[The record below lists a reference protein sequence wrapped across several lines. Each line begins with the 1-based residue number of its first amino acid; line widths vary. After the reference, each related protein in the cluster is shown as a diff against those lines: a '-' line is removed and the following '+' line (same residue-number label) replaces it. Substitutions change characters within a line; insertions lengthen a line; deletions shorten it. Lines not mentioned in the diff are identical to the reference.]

1 MIYAVE
7 SETASGW
14 CLPEAQLAI
23 SGIQVAR
30 AIYDTLV
37 QPDASGEMAPML
49 AESVEPNDTFDS
61 WTILLRQ
68 GVTFHDGTDLTAE
81 VVKNN
86 LDAYRGAYEGRSS
99 LLFLF
104 VLDNID
110 TVEATDDLTVTVTT
124 KTPWPAFPSFLWSDG
139 RLGIVGQAQLDDAEE
154 CDENLVGT
162 GPFVKTEWKVNDHF
176 SAEKNPDYWQD
187 GEDGKPLPYL
197 DEIEFRPQGEQTQR
211 IEGVATGTF
220 DAAHIENGDAISQA
234 ETIVDE
240 GLANLITTSDFAE
253 VAYLLLNESK
263 APFDN
268 LDARLAVASALDRE
282 ALNQTLNQGKTEVA
296 SGPFAPGSMGYVED
310 TPMPPFDLEAAK
322 KHVAAYEQ
330 ATGQKLSFVAPS
342 PGGGGDQSAQEL
354 IQSQL
359 AEAGIEMKLQTMEQS
374 ASIDRAIAGD
384 FDMMLWRNHPGGDPD
399 LQYIWWHSGS
409 PVNFGRIDDPE
420 VDRLLE
426 EGRVTTDPDERAK
439 IYQEL
444 NRRFADQAHG
454 IWTTWSKWGVISAPT
469 VHGVL
474 GPKVD
479 GGEPFPGLATG
490 QPVSGLWV
498 DP

>member
-104 VLDNID
+104 VLDHID

-176 SAEKNPDYWQD
+176 SACLLY
-187 GEDGKPLPYL
+187 
-197 DEIEFRPQGEQTQR
+197 
-211 IEGVATGTF
+211 
-220 DAAHIENGDAISQA
+220 
-234 ETIVDE
+234 
-240 GLANLITTSDFAE
+240 TS
-253 VAYLLLNESK
+253 
-263 APFDN
+263 
-268 LDARLAVASALDRE
+268 
-282 ALNQTLNQGKTEVA
+282 
-296 SGPFAPGSMGYVED
+296 
-310 TPMPPFDLEAAK
+310 
-322 KHVAAYEQ
+322 
-330 ATGQKLSFVAPS
+330 PS
-342 PGGGGDQSAQEL
+342 PRD
-354 IQSQL
+354 
-359 AEAGIEMKLQTMEQS
+359 
-374 ASIDRAIAGD
+374 
-384 FDMMLWRNHPGGDPD
+384 
-399 LQYIWWHSGS
+399 
-409 PVNFGRIDDPE
+409 
-420 VDRLLE
+420 
-426 EGRVTTDPDERAK
+426 
-439 IYQEL
+439 
-444 NRRFADQAHG
+444 
-454 IWTTWSKWGVISAPT
+454 
-469 VHGVL
+469 
-474 GPKVD
+474 
-479 GGEPFPGLATG
+479 
-490 QPVSGLWV
+490 
-498 DP
+498 